1 MFVIVYRKPYYWPHN
16 CTNTVYYSGVHSG
29 YSRQAKKPTDSL
41 YVMANHGQLLEYTL
55 DPQPDPTIP
64 KDKVC
69 ESSPIELN
77 IVAYGQWNLGRLS
90 GRDRSVPLIG
100 HRDNVTINNV
110 VSDPRSALL

>member
-1 MFVIVYRKPYYWPHN
+1 
-16 CTNTVYYSGVHSG
+16 
-29 YSRQAKKPTDSL
+29 
-41 YVMANHGQLLEYTL
+41 MANHGQLLEYTL

-90 GRDRSVPLIG
+90 GRDR
-100 HRDNVTINNV
+100 
-110 VSDPRSALL
+110 